1 MKPLLLIVC
10 TCAAL
15 SAYGQGTTL
24 QFCNHCLPSP
34 PDRLVR
40 DVDGNP
46 LAGTNYVAQLYIGTS
61 PDNLLSTTA
70 APARFRDLGAPLP
83 GTWQPQT
90 IRILSWPWPPGSI
103 YLQVRVWDTMV
114 AQTYTQAEVSPTG
127 QYGRSE
133 VFVYDPCPGLPGVLP
148 PACERMVNFRG
159 FTLRTNMPVPL
170 TARPLT
176 GGTLEIS
183 WPAEA
188 TGFALEVKTNVSG
201 PSVWEQVPTVPR
213 TNEGRCYIEATP
225 VGAYN
230 MYRLRRIAVP

>member
-1 MKPLLLIVC
+1 MKTLILLMC
-10 TCAAL
+10 ASAAL
-15 SAYGQGTTL
+15 SVNGQGTTL

-40 DVDGNP
+40 DVNGNP
-46 LAGTNYVAQLYIGTS
+46 LVGTNYVAQLYTGAG
-61 PDNLLSTTA
+61 PDNLMPTTGS
-70 APARFRDLGAPLP
+70 PARFRDVGAPLP

-90 IRILSWPWPPGSI
+90 VRLVGLAPGPI
-103 YLQVRVWDTMV
+103 YLQVRVWDTTV
-114 AQTYTQAEVSPTG
+114 AQTYTQAEASPS
-127 QYGRSE
+127 QYGKSE

-159 FTLRTNMPVPL
+159 FTLRTNPPVVLNP
-170 TARPLT
+170 RPLA
-176 GGTLEIS
+176 GGNLEIS

-201 PSVWEQVPTVPR
+201 PSVWEQVPNVPR
-213 TNEGRCYIEATP
+213 TNDGRCYVEATP

-230 MYRLRRIAVP
+230 MYRLRRDVAP